1 MGMLR
6 ERMAEDLK
14 LRGVAPV
21 TAAAYLRSA
30 QRFVDHYGR
39 SPLKLGEDEVRSF
52 LLHRLKEDGVSTST
66 QGVCLAGLKFL
77 YRVTLNRPEVVAR
90 LSYPRQAQRLP
101 EVLTGSQVQRLLSC
115 ITPIRHRMICTL
127 CYGVGLRISEAC
139 SLRPEH
145 VDSARG
151 IIHIRQGKGRRD
163 RDLPLGHKVLSLLR
177 DYWKVAR
184 PKGGYLFP
192 GARPERPV
200 TRNAVCDALRQA
212 ARRADPQE
220 GHAPRASAQLRHPP
234 ARDGRRPAHHPGP
247 ARPYPHQLH
256 AALSPRGPAA
266 PRRGQEPLRC
276 PRHAG
281 GRGAALGRR
290 LVDAVLSPFGGRAA
304 QARGR
309 PDLPGPR

>member
-21 TAAAYLRSA
+21 TAAAYLRYA

-66 QGVCLAGLKFL
+66 QAVCLAGLKFL

-101 EVLTGSQVQRLLSC
+101 DVLTGSQVQRLLSC
-115 ITPIRHRMICTL
+115 ITSIRHRMICTL
-127 CYGVGLRISEAC
+127 CYGIGLRISEAC

-192 GARPERPV
+192 GARPDRPV

-212 ARRADPQE
+212 RRAARIRKRVTPHVLRHSFATHLLEMGVDLRTIQVLL
-220 GHAPRASAQLRHPP
+220 GHARINSTLRYLHVAQQRL
-234 ARDGRRPAHHPGP
+234 
-247 ARPYPHQLH
+247 
-256 AALSPRGPAA
+256 AA
-266 PRRGQEPLRC
+266 
-276 PRHAG
+276 
-281 GRGAALGRR
+281 
-290 LVDAVLSPFGGRAA
+290 VKSPFDVLGTPEGEVLR
-304 QARGR
+304 
-309 PDLPGPR
+309 